1 MVPANASD
9 QSRDMA
15 CSSPPL
21 TPAEDSCESPDEHDT
36 QTMKTTSQDGKS
48 LAQLFDGGTL
58 VSQSF
63 AQSLLQSILSSVES
77 RDPVVANAWAD
88 TLLDVLELLPRATIS
103 QQVLPVA
110 VQKGQLTQSPLSRLV
125 SCRMLGAVAALLEPA
140 VVQRDLLPLAGSLCQ
155 DPDPKVRSSVCCQLG
170 ALTRS
175 VGLGLTKQY
184 LMPCLLELSGD
195 GDCAVRRAALE
206 ATITMLGLLDDVP
219 CRDSLVS
226 LVLRWKRRSGSE
238 LAFLATQIGPLCH
251 LPTGILEKSGW
262 LVELYQE
269 LSSAGLSAC
278 KKSSPDKVP
287 TMQGAGARCRR
298 TCAHFFPDMVQFV
311 TAESFEPMLL
321 HMWRGLCTDPDASVR
336 SAMAGGVS
344 QVVNTLRVH
353 GIVCWPRLLLCE
365 ICGLLTEGLLAESLL
380 DLVQALS
387 ACRDL
392 CQPSCRGCEGCCT
405 EKQLVELVS
414 AAEAC
419 VAQASLKWRREAAVW
434 SAIGCLAG
442 PLLPAFLEER
452 ITECLLRRTQASGPL
467 PCRLAA
473 VQSLVAFLR
482 SSDNGRERL
491 LTDVTRDLAEARSS
505 RSRLMFVQLCA
516 HVQDSELLE
525 KWQLGQHLSRLAAD
539 DPVENV
545 RRQASRCMEQ
555 LEPGLKAVPQSATS
569 KARLVGT
576 SRLKTMALSVLK
588 GTSMEHL
595 PSSKV
600 PISARRW
607 PPGPTEKQ
615 ESRTWPRLS
624 KARVAQSPGRPTE
637 KSPSPSRIPVLG
649 SAYRNKRQSM
659 ELVGKPVSN

>member
-1 MVPANASD
+1 
-9 QSRDMA
+9 MA
-15 CSSPPL
+15 
-21 TPAEDSCESPDEHDT
+21 
-36 QTMKTTSQDGKS
+36 Q
-48 LAQLFDGGTL
+48 
-58 VSQSF
+58 
-63 AQSLLQSILSSVES
+63 
-77 RDPVVANAWAD
+77 
-88 TLLDVLELLPRATIS
+88 
-103 QQVLPVA
+103 
-110 VQKGQLTQSPLSRLV
+110 
-125 SCRMLGAVAALLEPA
+125 
-140 VVQRDLLPLAGSLCQ
+140 
-155 DPDPKVRSSVCCQLG
+155 
-170 ALTRS
+170 
-175 VGLGLTKQY
+175 
-184 LMPCLLELSGD
+184 
-195 GDCAVRRAALE
+195 
-206 ATITMLGLLDDVP
+206 
-219 CRDSLVS
+219 
-226 LVLRWKRRSGSE
+226 
-238 LAFLATQIGPLCH
+238 
-251 LPTGILEKSGW
+251 
-262 LVELYQE
+262 
-269 LSSAGLSAC
+269 
-278 KKSSPDKVP
+278 
-287 TMQGAGARCRR
+287 
-298 TCAHFFPDMVQFV
+298 
-311 TAESFEPMLL
+311 
-321 HMWRGLCTDPDASVR
+321 
-336 SAMAGGVS
+336 
-344 QVVNTLRVH
+344 
-353 GIVCWPRLLLCE
+353 
-365 ICGLLTEGLLAESLL
+365 
-380 DLVQALS
+380 
-387 ACRDL
+387 
-392 CQPSCRGCEGCCT
+392 

-414 AAEAC
+414 AVEAC
-419 VAQASLKWRREAAVW
+419 VARAGLKWRREAAVW

-442 PLLPAFLEER
+442 PLLPTFLERR

-525 KWQLGQHLSRLAAD
+525 KWQLAQRLSRLAAD

-569 KARLVGT
+569 KARSVGT